1 MKKLTILDG
10 GMGRELKR
18 IGAPFSQPL
27 WSAQALIEAPH
38 YVTQAHQGFIDA
50 GAEIIIANSYACVPF
65 HLGETLYQQ
74 QGHALAEQAAIIAKE
89 VVRASKKEVLVAGSL
104 PPAFGSYRPD
114 LFESEQAFDI
124 LSSLFAAQDKH
135 VDLWF
140 AETISSVE
148 EALVIVNVLKG
159 STKPCHYA
167 FTLSDQV
174 EESARLRS
182 GELVTTA
189 IEAILQV
196 GNVDGIFFNCSI
208 PEVIEQAIRDT
219 NKVLTERLINDVDN
233 EKKTSPQ
240 NSTQNNKQDSK
251 QQINIGAFANSFV
264 PISTT
269 HKANEAV
276 QGSRDLSPE
285 EYLQFAK
292 KWHSLG
298 ANIIGGC
305 CGIGPAHIEAL
316 VDWKN
321 SLL

>member
-65 HLGETLYQQ
+65 HLGEVLYQQ
-74 QGHALAEQAAIIAKE
+74 QGHELAEQAAVIAKD
-89 VVRASKKEVLVAGSL
+89 VVKSSKRDVLVAGSL

-114 LFESEQAFDI
+114 LFERKRAFEI
-124 LSSLFAAQDKH
+124 LSTLFNAQDQH

-140 AETISSVE
+140 AETISSIE
-148 EALVIVNVLKG
+148 EALVMVNVLKD

-167 FTLSDQV
+167 FTLSDEV
-174 EESARLRS
+174 GESARLRS

-189 IEAILQV
+189 IKAILRE
-196 GNVDGIFFNCSI
+196 GNLDGIFFNCSI
-208 PEVIEQAIRDT
+208 PEVIERAIRDT
-219 NKVLTERLINDVDN
+219 NKVLSERNVN
-233 EKKTSPQ
+233 KVNRE
-240 NSTQNNKQDSK
+240 NNN

-264 PISTT
+264 PISAA

-316 VDWKN
+316 VDWKD
-321 SLL
+321 SLS